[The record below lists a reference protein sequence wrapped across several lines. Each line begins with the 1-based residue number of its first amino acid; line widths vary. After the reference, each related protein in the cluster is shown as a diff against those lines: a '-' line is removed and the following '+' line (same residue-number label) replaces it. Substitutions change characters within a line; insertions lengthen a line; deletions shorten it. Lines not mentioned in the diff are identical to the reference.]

1 MCKNV
6 DRINKDRDFPGVSVV
21 GTPCYCC
28 RGTGSISAQG
38 VTILHAAWCGQKIKR
53 ISKDIPKLF

>member
-1 MCKNV
+1 M
-6 DRINKDRDFPGVSVV
+6 V

-28 RGTGSISAQG
+28 RGTGSVSAQG
-38 VTILHAAWCGQKIKR
+38 VKILHAAWGGKKIKR